1 VMTLVAWQRQLG
13 LAVRGEI
20 HGRYYDGVILVTGP
34 SSGTW
39 LTRFLRLDPVHRL
52 RLRLGHRLP
61 VFPLAAAA
69 PQAAPVP

>member
-1 VMTLVAWQRQLG
+1 
-13 LAVRGEI
+13 
-20 HGRYYDGVILVTGP
+20 VILVTGP